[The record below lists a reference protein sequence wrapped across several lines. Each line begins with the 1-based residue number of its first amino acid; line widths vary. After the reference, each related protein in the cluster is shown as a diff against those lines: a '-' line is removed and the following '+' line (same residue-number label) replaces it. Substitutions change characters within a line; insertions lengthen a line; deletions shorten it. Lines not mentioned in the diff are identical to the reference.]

1 MQLLALVIPALEK
14 MSKEGEEGR
23 KKLTQITRIVAVVL
37 AVVQA
42 IGIVVAFKSYFID
55 VFSFESGADNPI
67 LTMALTIVLLV
78 GGSVMVMWLSE
89 RITEYGIG
97 NGTSIIIFIGIL
109 STAGTT
115 MAESFKLVGNEWTY
129 IWNII
134 GFILVVVAVLTFI
147 VFMDGA
153 ERRITVQYSKQI
165 KGNKMYGG
173 QSTYIPIRVN
183 GSGVMPIISHRPC
196 LCSRNDHPTLLQQH
210 RSGSLVCSIHGK
222 RHRGLL
228 RTFGIVHPR
237 IQLFLCSNPIQSRR
251 RIQKHSTIRRI
262 YPRHKSGQTD
272 KRLPQEDQQQ
282 NHLLRS
288 GVPHVLVTHPDFHL
302 QSSCNG
308 QRHLGGSG
316 SPVCELVL
324 RNRFAHRRV
333 RRTRTQQATR
343 IANYDEALQRLPQIS
358 ESTNKPKF
366 LLGGANQ
373 SMICLPS
380 KRKSAIINNY
390 ENIILLGA
398 PGAGKGTQAAM
409 IAEEFKVPHIST
421 GDILRRNMK
430 EGTPLGLKAK
440 AFVESGGLV
449 PDEVVI
455 GLVEDRLSQE
465 DCKTDTSLT
474 DFPEQ
479 SLRQRLSTRLPEST
493 LQSTSTFRLK
503 LS

>member
-1 MQLLALVIPALEK
+1 MFETLKNAFKSKEIRVKIWITLALILVYRIGCYIPIPTFNIAAMQQAEAFSSDFLSILNVITGGSMQNATLFALGVLPFINSSIIMQLLALVIPALEK

-183 GSGVMPIISHRPC
+183 GSGVMPIIFAS
-196 LCSRNDHPTLLQQH
+196 SLLMFPQM
-210 RSGSLVCSIHGK
+210 I
-222 RHRGLL
+222 
-228 RTFGIVHPR
+228 
-237 IQLFLCSNPIQSRR
+237 IQLFFSNTEAAVWYAQ
-251 RIQKHSTIRRI
+251 
-262 YPRHKSGQTD
+262 YM
-272 KRLPQEDQQQ
+272 
-282 NHLLRS
+282 
-288 GVPHVLVTHPDFHL
+288 
-302 QSSCNG
+302 
-308 QRHLGGSG
+308 GSG
-316 SPVCELVL
+316 TAVYYVL
-324 RNRFAHRRV
+324 L
-333 RRTRTQQATR
+333 
-343 IANYDEALQRLPQIS
+343 ALFILGFSYFYAQIQFNPEDVS
-358 ESTNKPKF
+358 KNIKQYGGFIPGIRAGKPTSDF
-366 LLGGANQ
+366 L
-373 SMICLPS
+373 
-380 KRKSAIINNY
+380 KKINNRITFFGAVFLMCLSLIPTFIFRALAMG
-390 ENIILLGA
+390 NGTWAAPALPFANSFSATGLLIVVSVA
-398 PGAGKGTQAAM
+398 LELNKQLESQIMMKHYKG
-409 IAEEFKVPHIST
+409 F
-421 GDILRRNMK
+421 
-430 EGTPLGLKAK
+430 LK
-440 AFVESGGLV
+440 
-449 PDEVVI
+449 
-455 GLVEDRLSQE
+455 
-465 DCKTDTSLT
+465 
-474 DFPEQ
+474 
-479 SLRQRLSTRLPEST
+479 
-493 LQSTSTFRLK
+493 
-503 LS
+503 

>member
-1 MQLLALVIPALEK
+1 MFETLKNAFKSKEIRVKIWITLALILVYRIGCYIPIPTFNVAAMQQAEAFSSDFLSILNVITGGSMQNATLFALGVLPFINSSIIMQLLALVIPALEK

-42 IGIVVAFKSYFID
+42 IGIVVAFKSNFID

-183 GSGVMPIISHRPC
+183 GSGVMPIIFAS
-196 LCSRNDHPTLLQQH
+196 SLLMFPQM
-210 RSGSLVCSIHGK
+210 I
-222 RHRGLL
+222 
-228 RTFGIVHPR
+228 
-237 IQLFLCSNPIQSRR
+237 IQLFFSNTEAAVWYAQ
-251 RIQKHSTIRRI
+251 
-262 YPRHKSGQTD
+262 YM
-272 KRLPQEDQQQ
+272 
-282 NHLLRS
+282 
-288 GVPHVLVTHPDFHL
+288 
-302 QSSCNG
+302 
-308 QRHLGGSG
+308 GSG
-316 SPVCELVL
+316 TAVYYVL
-324 RNRFAHRRV
+324 LALFILGFSYFYAQIQFNPEDV
-333 RRTRTQQATR
+333 SKNIQQYGGFIPGIRAG
-343 IANYDEALQRLPQIS
+343 
-358 ESTNKPKF
+358 KPTSDF
-366 LLGGANQ
+366 L
-373 SMICLPS
+373 
-380 KRKSAIINNY
+380 KKINNRITFFGAVFLMCLSLIPTFIFRALAMG
-390 ENIILLGA
+390 NGTWAAPALPFANSFSATGLLIVVSVA
-398 PGAGKGTQAAM
+398 LELNKQLESQIMMKHYKG
-409 IAEEFKVPHIST
+409 F
-421 GDILRRNMK
+421 
-430 EGTPLGLKAK
+430 LK
-440 AFVESGGLV
+440 
-449 PDEVVI
+449 
-455 GLVEDRLSQE
+455 
-465 DCKTDTSLT
+465 
-474 DFPEQ
+474 
-479 SLRQRLSTRLPEST
+479 
-493 LQSTSTFRLK
+493 
-503 LS
+503 

>member
-1 MQLLALVIPALEK
+1 MFETLKNAFKSKEIRVKIWITLALILVYRIGCYIPIPTFNVAAMQQAEAFSSDFLSILNVITGGSMQNATLFALGVLPFINSSIIMQLLALVIPALEK

-183 GSGVMPIISHRPC
+183 GSGVMPIIFAS
-196 LCSRNDHPTLLQQH
+196 SLLMFPQM
-210 RSGSLVCSIHGK
+210 V
-222 RHRGLL
+222 
-228 RTFGIVHPR
+228 
-237 IQLFLCSNPIQSRR
+237 IQLFFSNTEAAVWYAQ
-251 RIQKHSTIRRI
+251 
-262 YPRHKSGQTD
+262 YM
-272 KRLPQEDQQQ
+272 
-282 NHLLRS
+282 
-288 GVPHVLVTHPDFHL
+288 
-302 QSSCNG
+302 
-308 QRHLGGSG
+308 GSG
-316 SPVCELVL
+316 TAVYYVL
-324 RNRFAHRRV
+324 LALFILGFSYFYAQIQFNPEDV
-333 RRTRTQQATR
+333 SKNIQQYGGFIPGIRAG
-343 IANYDEALQRLPQIS
+343 
-358 ESTNKPKF
+358 KPTSDF
-366 LLGGANQ
+366 L
-373 SMICLPS
+373 
-380 KRKSAIINNY
+380 KKINNRITFFGAVFLMCLSLIPTFIFRALAMG
-390 ENIILLGA
+390 NGTWAAPALPFANSFSATGLLIVVSVA
-398 PGAGKGTQAAM
+398 LELNKQLESQIMMKHYKG
-409 IAEEFKVPHIST
+409 F
-421 GDILRRNMK
+421 
-430 EGTPLGLKAK
+430 LK
-440 AFVESGGLV
+440 
-449 PDEVVI
+449 
-455 GLVEDRLSQE
+455 
-465 DCKTDTSLT
+465 
-474 DFPEQ
+474 
-479 SLRQRLSTRLPEST
+479 
-493 LQSTSTFRLK
+493 
-503 LS
+503 